1 MYQIVMTTGA
11 IIAEVEDVRY
21 VKWRDDFKC
30 WVRTRNM
37 DDAQCVAVDGTRYS
51 LLGKEPV
58 EDAPVIVYVREV
70 DAATAH
76 FQTQKQLN
84 ITERDLQDIAWGMQ
98 KMAAEIVDML
108 NVAAEIV
115 DVATEVS
122 DITKE

>member
-11 IIAEVEDVRY
+11 IIAEVEDIRY
-21 VKWRDDFKC
+21 VKWRDDLKC
-30 WVRTRNM
+30 WVRTRNV
-37 DDAQCVAVDGTRYS
+37 DDAQCVAVDGIRYS

-70 DAATAH
+70 DVATAH
-76 FQTQKQLN
+76 FQTQKKMDV
-84 ITERDLQDIAWGMQ
+84 TERDLQDIAWGMQ

-122 DITKE
+122 DLTKE